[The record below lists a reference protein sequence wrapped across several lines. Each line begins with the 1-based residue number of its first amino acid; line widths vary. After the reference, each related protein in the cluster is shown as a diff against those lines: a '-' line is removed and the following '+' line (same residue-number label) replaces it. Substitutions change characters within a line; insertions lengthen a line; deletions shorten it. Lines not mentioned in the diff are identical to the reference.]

1 MGKSSSRENEMS
13 IVYLRGGGELAS
25 GIALRLWRC
34 GFKVVVTELSQPLA
48 VRRLVSFAQAV
59 FVGEVMI
66 EGVKGRLAD
75 DLEDAFRLLHQGV
88 VPVLVDPDA
97 KTLEAFNPQ
106 VMVDARM
113 TKQPPDKGIN
123 SAPLVIGAGPGFI
136 VGENC
141 HAVVETKRGHFL
153 GHVYWSGSAEP
164 DTGLPEPVSNYG
176 EERVLR
182 APADGV
188 IHNCVELGS
197 KVQAGTI
204 VAEVNGKP
212 ITAKFSG
219 ILRGLLHE
227 GIYVKTGL
235 KVGDVDP
242 RMDERHCYY
251 VSDKALAIGGGVLEG
266 ILSKP
271 EFRKLVCL

>member
-1 MGKSSSRENEMS
+1 MA

-34 GFKVVVTELSQPLA
+34 GIQVVVTELSQPLA

-59 FVGEVMI
+59 FAGEVRI
-66 EGVKGRLAD
+66 EDVKGKLAKD
-75 DLEDAFRLLHQGV
+75 PDEALSFLHQGII
-88 VPVLVDPDA
+88 PVLVDPEA
-97 KTLEAFNPQ
+97 RTIKAFNPL
-106 VMVDARM
+106 VLVDARM
-113 TKQPPDKGIN
+113 TKQPPDIGIDG
-123 SAPLVIGAGPGFI
+123 APLVIGTGPGFI
-136 VGENC
+136 AGKNC

-153 GHVYWSGSAEP
+153 GHVYWAGSAEP

-188 IHNCVELGS
+188 MCNFIELGS
-197 KVQAGTI
+197 KVQQGAI
-204 VAEVNGKP
+204 VAVVDGKP
-212 ITAKFSG
+212 IIARFSG

-227 GIYVKTGL
+227 GVYVKSGV

-251 VSDKALAIGGGVLEG
+251 VSDKALAVGGGVLEA

-271 EFRKLVCL
+271 EFRRLVCNDHS